1 MPRLRKFNR
10 DLKILNT
17 VLTDLIARAKSSESK
32 ADLEDLQARNYDK
45 VRSDGVGWFH
55 NLPLSMQSGVPVCGF
70 GASVCWLYRI
80 TPVGMRFGRVC
91 VLSCAGWGGGGSL
104 SCCPSFESL
113 LH

>member
-55 NLPLSMQSGVPVCGF
+55 NLPLST
-70 GASVCWLYRI
+70 AKW
-80 TPVGMRFGRVC
+80 RVC
-91 VLSCAGWGGGGSL
+91 LWSRGRCVLVNFTAL
-104 SCCPSFESL
+104 PPSD
-113 LH
+113 